1 MTTRS
6 IEDGGIEQHNSEG
19 VEQEPTCPATAAFVT
34 DVLANPQIKNVM
46 IKHQALIDCA
56 GEVIALMA
64 HINMDDLSRDAATFD
79 QKLEDVRLH
88 AKAAQ
93 SESASDRTAWIQSL
107 ITGTS
112 LSMAGVLA
120 LGKFKDLH
128 ARHQEWCALRDGAV
142 NVIHTISMD
151 YVGRL
156 GTKIRVRPAE
166 MFPFLAIPEEFSEAR
181 GQVDPFG
188 GRYVLFRNALARA
201 MSDIGEVQDI
211 DEENRERD
219 RLGLPPRVKPH
230 NVTACRKRERKLIT
244 AVQSLRPV
252 DVSKALHAGADPDTP
267 HILEGI
273 ALTTAVYYGQLRI
286 VRMLLAHGANPMLRS
301 EGFTLLT
308 LLAYRA
314 KEHFDGGF
322 EDREAMED
330 AMDIYIQIMGLL
342 VRAGATAGQLN
353 AEIHSNGRVIQP
365 NRKEPDAWHW
375 IRQVPPLYEAYL
387 DAVEERKM
395 IVEEMEHALAHVRL
409 AVEDYPDQAKQA
421 EADVQAM
428 LDEVKRKARG
438 R

>member
-6 IEDGGIEQHNSEG
+6 IEDGGIEQQNSEG
-19 VEQEPTCPATAAFVT
+19 VEQEPTCPAPAEFVT
-34 DVLANPQIKNVM
+34 DVLANPQIKNFM

-93 SESASDRTAWIQSL
+93 SESASDRKAWIQSL
-107 ITGTS
+107 IADSS
-112 LSMAGVLA
+112 LSLAGVLA
-120 LGKFKDLH
+120 LEKFKDLH
-128 ARHQEWCALRDGAV
+128 ARHQEWCALRHGAL
-142 NVIHTISMD
+142 NVIHTICMD

-156 GTKIRVRPAE
+156 GMKIRVRPQQ

-181 GQVDPFG
+181 GKVYPFG
-188 GRYVLFRNALARA
+188 KRYVLTMNEFRNALARA
-201 MSDIGEVQDI
+201 VSDIGEVQDI
-211 DEENRERD
+211 DEENRERN
-219 RLGLPPRVKPH
+219 RLGLPPRVEPH
-230 NVTACRKRERKLIT
+230 NVKERRQRERKLIT

-252 DVSKALHAGADPDTP
+252 DVSKALLEGADPDTP

-273 ALTTAVYYGQLRI
+273 ALTTAVLYGQLRI

-314 KEHFDGGF
+314 KKHFDGGF
-322 EDREAMED
+322 EDREARED

-353 AEIHSNGRVIQP
+353 AEIHSDGRVIQP

-387 DAVEERKM
+387 DAVEERK
-395 IVEEMEHALAHVRL
+395 
-409 AVEDYPDQAKQA
+409 
-421 EADVQAM
+421 
-428 LDEVKRKARG
+428 
-438 R
+438 